1 MTKTSRS
8 NEPNQGTAERR
19 QAPTYQDVL
28 DESLKETFPASDPIS
43 PGAATRAAQP
53 ISTEKN
59 ATDWELEPVSE
70 ASAAAN
76 ESSGADVPPRFA
88 AAKSDELAD
97 IYHALKHG
105 GGRESVNDAN
115 VDALIRM
122 AMQYGDVRLEYLL
135 REWRAPCGDDPE
147 MPPV

>member
-8 NEPNQGTAERR
+8 KKPDQGTAEHER
-19 QAPTYQDVL
+19 TYQEAL
-28 DESLKETFPASDPIS
+28 DESLQDTFPASDPIS
-43 PGAATRAAQP
+43 PGAATRAAEP

-59 ATDWELEPVSE
+59 ATDWTLEPESE
-70 ASAAAN
+70 ATAAN
-76 ESSGADVPPRFA
+76 EPGATDVPPRFG
-88 AAKSDELAD
+88 AAKSEDLAD
-97 IYHALKHG
+97 IYQALKHG

-135 REWRAPCGDDPE
+135 REWRAACGDDPE
-147 MPPV
+147 LPPV